1 MLGERGNIV
10 AEKLCFR
17 KCLPT
22 HRKLAEFAARE
33 AKMFPIKF
41 RNIFLAGTMFLP
53 SWPYVSS
60 TMRRKKYQDKMAI
73 RHVSNESF
81 SRASVFIF
89 PTDNLKDVMRFN
101 RRLSAM
107 FLNTAYGV
115 DTFFVLR

>member
-41 RNIFLAGTMFLP
+41 RNIFLAGTLQCSFPVCRMFPVLCAGRNTKTG
-53 SWPYVSS
+53 WRYV
-60 TMRRKKYQDKMAI
+60 M
-73 RHVSNESF
+73 
-81 SRASVFIF
+81 
-89 PTDNLKDVMRFN
+89 
-101 RRLSAM
+101 
-107 FLNTAYGV
+107 
-115 DTFFVLR
+115 